1 VAVEGTEIIPACTV
15 RFAAPEVAASRLAN
29 RPVRITAAIDVWAM
43 ALVLFQLFT
52 GASLWDDIEVDEDLV
67 ANKAEVAVAKLQE
80 SQALTQQQKR
90 LLQVMLVV
98 QPEDRM
104 RLSEVLKKSFFN
116 EVEDTEQ
123 SKSIEILALF
133 SSPTKFSNGRSIALL
148 QMMQEID
155 TLQA

>member
-1 VAVEGTEIIPACTV
+1 MAVEGTEIIPACTV

-123 SKSIEILALF
+123 SKSIEVLALF
-133 SSPTKFSNGRSIALL
+133 SSPRQLRSGKGVPPLQLMREIAS
-148 QMMQEID
+148 MQV
-155 TLQA
+155 